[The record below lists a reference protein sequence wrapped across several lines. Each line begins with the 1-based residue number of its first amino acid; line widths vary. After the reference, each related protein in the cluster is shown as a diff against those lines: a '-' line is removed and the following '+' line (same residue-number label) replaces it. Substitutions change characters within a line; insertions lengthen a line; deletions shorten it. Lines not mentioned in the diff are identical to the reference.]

1 MTITVLAAVGANLV
15 IGRNGDMPW
24 HLPADLAHFKAIT
37 MGHTLVMGRKTYDSI
52 GRALPG
58 RRTIVITRQ
67 PGWHAPSVEVA
78 HSLPEAF
85 SLAGPA
91 DVFVVGGGEVYREA
105 MPFADQMLLT
115 EIEQSPEG
123 DAYFPRF
130 EADQWREIARDAKDG
145 FAWVTYEHTR
155 RATPQPGTVPLT
167 TTNLGTVHD
176 KTTQT

>member
-15 IGRNGDMPW
+15 IGRAGDMPW
-24 HLPADLAHFKAIT
+24 HLPQDLAHFKATT
-37 MGHTLVMGRKTYDSI
+37 MGHTMVMGRKTYDSI

-78 HSLPEAF
+78 HSLPEALA
-85 SLAGPA
+85 LAGPA
-91 DVFVVGGGEVYREA
+91 DVFVVGGSDVYQQA

-123 DAYFPRF
+123 DAFFPAF
-130 EADQWREIARDAKDG
+130 SPDDWRETAREAHNG
-145 FAWVTYEHTR
+145 FAFVTYERTLR
-155 RATPQPGTVPLT
+155 SLRARTGRPA
-167 TTNLGTVHD
+167 
-176 KTTQT
+176 